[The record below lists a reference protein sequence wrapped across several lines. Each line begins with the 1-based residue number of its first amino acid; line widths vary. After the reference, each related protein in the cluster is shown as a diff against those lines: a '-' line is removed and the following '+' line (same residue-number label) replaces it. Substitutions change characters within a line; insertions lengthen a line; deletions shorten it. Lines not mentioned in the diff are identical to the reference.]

1 MASGGWIGKTI
12 GKAFGGGS
20 SGGAPKVE
28 APKPAAVAA
37 PAEQTGQA
45 EMAANDTT
53 NQNQPFKKRG
63 KNSLYVSNVQNGI
76 GSGTGLNI

>member
-12 GKAFGGGS
+12 KKAFGGGS
-20 SGGAPKVE
+20 DGGGSVDVKTP
-28 APKPAAVAA
+28 AVAA
-37 PAEQTGQA
+37 PTDQTGQA

-53 NQNQPFKKRG
+53 NQNAPFKKRG
-63 KNSLYVSNVQNGI
+63 KNSLYVSNVQNGG